1 MDKRT
6 LFYQTDKGEFAMIK
20 VDIWSDFVCPFCYIG
35 KRELDNAIKEK
46 WVEEQVEL
54 TFKSFELSPNGPTE
68 PTTAVLENLSKKSG
82 RSLEEMKDI
91 TQPMIERAAGLGLDY
106 NYDNLKAQDTLKAHR
121 LSKYAEAEGKMQ
133 EFQER
138 LFHGVFTENVFL
150 PDTEQ
155 LVKLAVDVGLN
166 EEKAREIAE
175 DETKY
180 LGKVQDDR
188 KTAGALGVNSVPFF
202 VFNDKYAVQGAQ
214 LQETFEQVLE
224 KVKEEAT
231 E

>member
-1 MDKRT
+1 
-6 LFYQTDKGEFAMIK
+6 MIK
-20 VDIWSDFVCPFCYIG
+20 VEIWSDFVCPFCYIG

-46 WVEEQVEL
+46 GVEEQVEL

>member
-46 WVEEQVEL
+46 GVEEQVEL

>member
-20 VDIWSDFVCPFCYIG
+20 VEIWSDFVCPFCYIG

-46 WVEEQVEL
+46 GVEEQVEL

-188 KTAGALGVNSVPFF
+188 KTAGALGVNSVPFLSLTINMQF
-202 VFNDKYAVQGAQ
+202 
-214 LQETFEQVLE
+214 
-224 KVKEEAT
+224 KVHNYKKPLNKCLKK
-231 E
+231 

>member
-1 MDKRT
+1 
-6 LFYQTDKGEFAMIK
+6 MIK

-46 WVEEQVEL
+46 GVEEQVEL